1 MSNIAAERRG
11 GLVAL
16 AVAVAIGV
24 LLVVL
29 QPGPKRSRAS
39 SEDTVVATSS
49 STSTLSP
56 AAQVCNLAKRFVHD
70 SAGLEPHDVA
80 RIAEVFYLDA
90 VKLVDGSARA
100 EFDATARYYV
110 EFNAIGAEN
119 DYDVYRIAAA
129 GKGDRWAQLLY
140 RPPLGIE
147 SARSV
152 VQFACQVELPPP
164 PTLTTLAPKN
174 DDDELAQI
182 TGRTTTI
189 AGTPAVTTSTPPR

>member
-1 MSNIAAERRG
+1 LSTIVAERRG

-29 QPGPKRSRAS
+29 QPGPKHSRAS
-39 SEDTVVATSS
+39 SEDAVAPTSS
-49 STSTLSP
+49 STSTIPP
-56 AAQVCNLAKRFVHD
+56 AAQLCNLAKRFVHD
-70 SAGLEPHDVA
+70 AEGLEPHDVA

-90 VKLVDGSARA
+90 VALVDGSAHA

-147 SARSV
+147 TARSV
-152 VQFACQVELPPP
+152 VRFACQVDLPPP

-182 TGRTTTI
+182 TGRTTTT
-189 AGTPAVTTSTPPR
+189 ASR